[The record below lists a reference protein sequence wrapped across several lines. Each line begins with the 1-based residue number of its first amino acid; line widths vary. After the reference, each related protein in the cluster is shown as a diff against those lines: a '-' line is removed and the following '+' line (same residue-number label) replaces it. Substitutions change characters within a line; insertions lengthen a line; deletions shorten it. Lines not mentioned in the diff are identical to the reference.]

1 MTMTYTA
8 PPSLISAGLTTEEF
22 LGQYGDNPRY
32 ELIDG
37 VLRDLEP
44 TGPHEEVAG
53 AIAGFLHAEIRHQ
66 QLNWTVPKSCL
77 IRPPAAEA
85 TILRPDVVV
94 LDRDRPAEEP
104 LWQKEPIICN
114 GLTVKLVVEVVSSNW
129 QDDDARKLEEY
140 AYLQIPE
147 YWIVDFRALGGLRFI
162 GNPKT
167 PKFTVS
173 YLRNQMYE
181 QQQYG
186 SEEIIESEIFPGLQL
201 CLENLTV

>member
-1 MTMTYTA
+1 MTYTA
-8 PPSLISAGLTTEEF
+8 PPSTLAARLNLEDF
-22 LGQYGDNPRY
+22 LQQYGDNPRY

-53 AIAGFLHAEIRHQ
+53 AIAGFLHAEIRCQ
-66 QLNWTVPKSCL
+66 QLNWLVPKSCL
-77 IRPPAAEA
+77 IRPPAVEA

-94 LDRDRPAEEP
+94 LDRERLTTEP

-114 GLTVKLVVEVVSSNW
+114 GSTVQLVVEVVSTNW
-129 QDDDARKLEEY
+129 QDDYARKLEEY

-167 PKFTVS
+167 PKVTVNR
-173 YLRNQMYE
+173 LRGQMYE

-186 SEEIIESEIFPGLQL
+186 AAEMIDSDLFPHLRL
-201 CLENLTV
+201 CLDNLT

>member
-1 MTMTYTA
+1 MTYTA
-8 PPSLISAGLTTEEF
+8 PPSTLSAGLTTEEF

-32 ELIDG
+32 ELIDR
-37 VLRDLEP
+37 VLRELEP

-53 AIAGFLHAEIRHQ
+53 AMAGFLHAEIRRQ
-66 QLNWTVPKSCL
+66 QLNWIVPKSCL

-94 LDRDRPAEEP
+94 LDRDRLAAEP
-104 LWQKEPIICN
+104 LWQKKPIICN

-129 QDDDARKLEEY
+129 QDDYARKLEEY

-167 PKFTVS
+167 PKFTVN

-186 SEEIIESEIFPGLQL
+186 SKEIIKSEIFPGLQL
-201 CLENLTV
+201 CLENLTL

>member
-1 MTMTYTA
+1 MTYTA
-8 PPSLISAGLTTEEF
+8 PTSNTLAGFTVEDF
-22 LGQYGDNPRY
+22 LRQYGDNPRY

-37 VLRDLEP
+37 VLRDMEP

-53 AIAGFLHAEIRHQ
+53 AIAGFLHAEIRRQ
-66 QLNWTVPKSCL
+66 KLNWTIPKSCL

-85 TILRPDVVV
+85 TILRPDVIV
-94 LDRDRPAEEP
+94 LDRDLLAAEP

-114 GLTVKLVVEVVSSNW
+114 GITVKLVVEVVSTNW
-129 QDDDARKLEEY
+129 QDDYARKLEEY

-162 GNPKT
+162 GSPKS
-167 PKFTVS
+167 PKFTVNR
-173 YLRNQMYE
+173 LRGEMYE

-186 SEEIIESEIFPGLQL
+186 LEEMIDSEIFPSLQL
-201 CLENLTV
+201 CLDSIAI

>member
-1 MTMTYTA
+1 MTYTA
-8 PPSLISAGLTTEEF
+8 PPSTISTGLTSEEF
-22 LGQYGDNPRY
+22 LRQHGDNPHY
-32 ELIDG
+32 ETIDG

-44 TGPHEEVAG
+44 TGPQEEVAG
-53 AIAGFLHAEIRHQ
+53 AIAGFLHAEIRRQ
-66 QLNWTVPKSCL
+66 QLNWIVPKSCL
-77 IRPPAAEA
+77 IRPPAAAA

-94 LDRDRPAEEP
+94 LDRGLLAAEP

-114 GLTVKLVVEVVSSNW
+114 GQTVKLVVEVVSSNW
-129 QDDDARKLEEY
+129 QDDYARKLEEY

-167 PKFTVS
+167 PKFTVNR
-173 YLRNQMYE
+173 LRGQMYD

-186 SEEIIESEIFPGLQL
+186 AEEIIDSEIFPDLQL
-201 CLENLTV
+201 CLKNLLF

>member
-1 MTMTYTA
+1 MTYTA
-8 PPSLISAGLTTEEF
+8 PPSTLSAGLTTEEF

-32 ELIDG
+32 ELIDR
-37 VLRDLEP
+37 VLRELEP

-53 AIAGFLHAEIRHQ
+53 AMAGFLHAEIRRQ
-66 QLNWTVPKSCL
+66 QLNWIVPKSCL

-94 LDRDRPAEEP
+94 LDRDRLAAEP

-129 QDDDARKLEEY
+129 QDDYARKLEEY

-167 PKFTVS
+167 PKFTVN

-186 SEEIIESEIFPGLQL
+186 SKEIIKSEIFPGLQL
-201 CLENLTV
+201 CLENLTL